1 MKQKRKFIRLSTNL
15 SAEYSLKGSES
26 GGGKCTVINI
36 SLNGAGLEFYSPEP
50 IDVGATLVLKIFDL
64 EKKETVAAEG
74 VVKWNKQ
81 GEKDFVCG
89 VELTDVLDKFTL
101 SVLGV

>member
-1 MKQKRKFIRLSTNL
+1 MEQKRRFIRLSTNL
-15 SAEYSLKGSES
+15 RAEYSLKGSES
-26 GGGKCTVINI
+26 EGKNCTVINI
-36 SLNGAGLEFYSPEP
+36 SLNGAGLEFYSSERF
-50 IDVGATLVLKIFDL
+50 DVGAALVLKIFDS
-64 EKKETVAAEG
+64 EGKEAVGAEG
-74 VVKWNKQ
+74 VIKWSKQ

>member
-1 MKQKRKFIRLSTNL
+1 MEQKRKFIRLPTNL

-26 GGGKCTVINI
+26 EGGKCTVINI
-36 SLNGAGLEFYSPEP
+36 SLNGAGLEFYSSEP
-50 IDVGATLVLKIFDL
+50 IAVGATLVLKIFDS
-64 EKKETVAAEG
+64 EKKETVGTEG

-89 VELTDVLDKFTL
+89 VALTEGLDKFAL

>member
-1 MKQKRKFIRLSTNL
+1 MEQKRRFIRLPANL
-15 SAEYSLKGSES
+15 SAEYSFKGSES
-26 GGGKCTVINI
+26 GGGTCTVINI
-36 SLNGAGLEFYSPEP
+36 SLNGAGLEFYSSEP
-50 IDVGATLVLKIFDL
+50 IPEGATLVLKIFDA
-64 EKKETVAAEG
+64 EKKETVGTEG

-89 VELTDVLDKFTL
+89 VALTDALDKFTL